1 MRLAQLNQKLA
12 VARLAAASALPE
24 GLFGGADFVSV
35 TQTDD
40 ELSIVASSEK
50 LKDFDT
56 KEDGWIAFKVLGPLD
71 FSLVGILANLSD
83 ALAKA
88 GISLFAVSTFD
99 TDYILVKEGDAA
111 AAGAAFQSAGH
122 ELI

>member
-111 AAGAAFQSAGH
+111 AAGAALQSAGH

>member
-12 VARLAAASALPE
+12 VVRLAAASALPE

-50 LKDFDT
+50 LKDYDT

-88 GISLFAVSTFD
+88 GISLFAVSTYD
-99 TDYILVKEGDAA
+99 TDYILVKEAEAA
-111 AAGAAFQSAGH
+111 AAGAAFQAAGH
-122 ELI
+122 ELT